1 MDHDLQKI
9 ARALAG
15 GCIDSVAKAVFA
27 HSALREQILL
37 KVLDLVNSE
46 CAALCRKTGADGPSP
61 FRRLPLKNV
70 EEFSWDIYIQELKLR
85 GPFLL
90 KLFRTLVQH
99 NEHRNMTK
107 QGPKHTPGICM
118 SIAALLQERNR
129 EMTGIQT
136 YVSLVLFNHVQKQ
149 VSLQCIQVMLPV
161 QMHVFM
167 YTGVY
172 TSQSPK
178 YHSLVQS
185 CSSNSKWNKWA
196 PSNPTSK
203 VAGSKRICTNYCW

>member
-1 MDHDLQKI
+1 MS
-9 ARALAG
+9 RALAG
-15 GCIDSVAKAVFA
+15 GCLDSVAKAVFA
-27 HSALREQILL
+27 HSNSALRERT

-46 CAALCRKTGADGPSP
+46 CAALCRKTGADGPST

-70 EEFSWDIYIQELKLR
+70 EEFSWHIYIQELKLR

-118 SIAALLQERNR
+118 SIAALLQERNQ

-136 YVSLVLFNHVQKQ
+136 
-149 VSLQCIQVMLPV
+149 
-161 QMHVFM
+161 
-167 YTGVY
+167 
-172 TSQSPK
+172 
-178 YHSLVQS
+178 
-185 CSSNSKWNKWA
+185 
-196 PSNPTSK
+196 
-203 VAGSKRICTNYCW
+203 

>member
-1 MDHDLQKI
+1 MDHDLHKI

-15 GCIDSVAKAVFA
+15 GCVDSVAKAVFA
-27 HSALREQILL
+27 HSALREQIPL

-46 CAALCRKTGADGPSP
+46 CAALCRKTGADGPST

-107 QGPKHTPGICM
+107 QGPKHTPDICM

-136 YVSLVLFNHVQKQ
+136 
-149 VSLQCIQVMLPV
+149 
-161 QMHVFM
+161 
-167 YTGVY
+167 
-172 TSQSPK
+172 
-178 YHSLVQS
+178 
-185 CSSNSKWNKWA
+185 
-196 PSNPTSK
+196 
-203 VAGSKRICTNYCW
+203 

>member
-1 MDHDLQKI
+1 M
-9 ARALAG
+9 
-15 GCIDSVAKAVFA
+15 
-27 HSALREQILL
+27 
-37 KVLDLVNSE
+37 
-46 CAALCRKTGADGPSP
+46 
-61 FRRLPLKNV
+61 
-70 EEFSWDIYIQELKLR
+70 R

-118 SIAALLQERNR
+118 SIAALLQKRNR

-136 YVSLVLFNHVQKQ
+136 YVSLVLFNQVQKQ
-149 VSLQCIQVMLPV
+149 VSLQYIQVILPV
-161 QMHVFM
+161 QMHVLM

-185 CSSNSKWNKWA
+185 CSSNSK
-196 PSNPTSK
+196 
-203 VAGSKRICTNYCW
+203 

>member
-1 MDHDLQKI
+1 MCSTLPKD
-9 ARALAG
+9 R
-15 GCIDSVAKAVFA
+15 
-27 HSALREQILL
+27 
-37 KVLDLVNSE
+37 
-46 CAALCRKTGADGPSP
+46 CRWPLP
-61 FRRLPLKNV
+61 FHRLPLKNV

-118 SIAALLQERNR
+118 SIAALLQEHNR
-129 EMTGIQT
+129 EITGIQT
-136 YVSLVLFNHVQKQ
+136 YVSHVLFNDVQKQ

-161 QMHVFM
+161 QMHVFIM
-167 YTGVY
+167 YTGFY

-185 CSSNSKWNKWA
+185 CSSNSKWNRWA
-196 PSNPTSK
+196 SSNPTSK
-203 VAGSKRICTNYCW
+203 VAGSRRICTIYCW